1 MAKVLFY
8 KPYKA
13 VVRNACQ
20 SRTIFARWFLRV
32 GKRILAVVH
41 NDSTKKL
48 TTGLFWNIYI
58 YICICRT
65 SRTIK
70 VPDKF
75 RKNGKICP
83 RSKYPV
89 KEGNI
94 KYKGQS

>member
-58 YICICRT
+58 YIY
-65 SRTIK
+65 
-70 VPDKF
+70 VYVVHH
-75 RKNGKICP
+75 G
-83 RSKYPV
+83 RSKFPTNSGKMV
-89 KEGNI
+89 KYAQDLNTP
-94 KYKGQS
+94 

>member
-58 YICICRT
+58 YMYMSYIT
-65 SRTIK
+65 DDQSSRQIQEK
-70 VPDKF
+70 W
-75 RKNGKICP
+75 
-83 RSKYPV
+83 
-89 KEGNI
+89 
-94 KYKGQS
+94 